1 MSNDCYIEIEGK
13 RVRTGT
19 RFCDQRGTSQES
31 YSTCVRRAIEALK
44 YHEYE
49 GADVREELSYLE
61 DGKAVLIPWAELYAF
76 AILDAY
82 IHNEKNGYP
91 QTPKEAVKT
100 FDANGIG
107 MMYMPDIYLTFDVI
121 LGDYSETLVLL
132 QDDRNLVKELCNMH
146 SIAPVRSKKT
156 EVKQKIEKLE
166 RELKQLKELV

>member
-61 DGKAVLIPWAELYAF
+61 DAKAVLLPWAEVYAF

-82 IHNEKNGYP
+82 KHSEENGHP
-91 QTPKEAVKT
+91 QTGKEAVKT
-100 FDANGIG
+100 FDCNGIG
-107 MMYMPDIYLTFDVI
+107 LMYMPDIYITFEAV
-121 LGDYSETLVLL
+121 LGDYTETLVLL
-132 QDDRNLVKELCNMH
+132 QGGGSLVKELCDMY
-146 SIAPVRSKKT
+146 SIATVKTKRT
-156 EVKQKIEKLE
+156 EVNEKIAKLE
-166 RELKQLKELV
+166 RELKKLKELV